1 MKLILEA
8 TPEEISAL
16 VAGLWEPLEPQ
27 EIIRELAKRG
37 YIIAK
42 DETRLKN

>member
-8 TPEEISAL
+8 TPEELSAL
-16 VAGLWEPLEPQ
+16 VAGLWEPPEQQ
-27 EIIRELAKRG
+27 EIIRELARRG

-42 DETRLKN
+42 DDTGVKN